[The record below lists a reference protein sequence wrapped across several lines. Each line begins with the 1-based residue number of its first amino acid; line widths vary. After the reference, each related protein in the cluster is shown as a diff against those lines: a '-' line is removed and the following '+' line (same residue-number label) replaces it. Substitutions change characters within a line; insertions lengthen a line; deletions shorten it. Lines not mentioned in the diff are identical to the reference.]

1 MKNIILAF
9 LLGFV
14 NLSVSAQHQYEIDL
28 NKIDKDILPVKMT
41 LSKAPKSDQIT
52 YSFPATVPG
61 TYDRQD
67 FGRFVLS
74 MTATTAEGK
83 TLKVTKQGNNSF
95 VISDAKTLKYLS
107 YNVEDILDKKV
118 KKNPIFSPVATNFVE
133 GKNFIFNNGGIFGF
147 FDGEEADPIEIKIT
161 KPTGL
166 YAATSLPLRDGNET
180 QQTFLAKSYH
190 QLIDCPMM
198 FSEPDTAQF
207 YVGKTKVTIS
217 VYDVK
222 GVKRAKQFYEILK
235 RDMQAIDD
243 FLPDLP
249 VDNYTFLVY
258 IDDLNELGDLFN
270 EEISVFA
277 KLKLALKFRNLGFG
291 ALEHGN
297 SSTYYLADFGP
308 NIPEVLKKEIS
319 LEKQLSGAA
328 IHEFMH
334 ILTPLGLHSERIGS
348 FNYMNPVMSK
358 HLWLYEG
365 VTEYFANLIKYKG
378 GVVTS
383 EEYLKEMGGKLS
395 KGLDFP
401 VNEMSFTEMSENVL
415 EDKFHKQYDQVYQ
428 RGAVLAMLLDAE
440 IQRLTLGKKTLI
452 DVMLKLNSRY
462 GENQSFS
469 EEKFISEFVNE
480 VHPDLQNF
488 FSLYIEGKNQWNP
501 NDQLNYVGIVY
512 HDSFKES
519 TILSPLNETDN
530 DIKTKSL
537 GMIGLERTILKT
549 GPKEWAGLKEGDI
562 INLNDYRNAFE
573 PIGQK
578 PKEGEIAKLKVK
590 RNNEFITLDV
600 VVKYG
605 LKEKKNVL
613 RAIEK

>member
-1 MKNIILAF
+1 VKKIILAL

-14 NLSVSAQHQYEIDL
+14 TSAVSAQHHYEIDL

-41 LSKAPKSDQIT
+41 LSNPPKSDQIT

-61 TYDRQD
+61 TYDTQD
-67 FGRFVLS
+67 FGRFVVS
-74 MTATTAEGK
+74 MIAKTADGK
-83 TLKVTKQGNNSF
+83 NLTVKKEGNNSYL
-95 VISDAKTLKYLS
+95 ISDAKKLKYLE
-107 YNVEDILDKKV
+107 YTVEDIMDKKV
-118 KKNPIFSPVATNFVE
+118 KKNPIFSPAATNFVE

-161 KPTGL
+161 KPAGL

-217 VYDVK
+217 VYDVN
-222 GVKRAKQFYEILK
+222 GVPRAKHFYEVLK
-235 RDMQAIDD
+235 RDMAAVEA

-249 VDNYTFLVY
+249 VDNYTFLIYV
-258 IDDLNELGDLFN
+258 DDF
-270 EEISVFA
+270 EEIGNAMTGKMGLIQKV
-277 KLKLALKFRNLGFG
+277 KLALKLKNIGLG

-297 SSTYYLADFGP
+297 SSTYYLADFGSGLADVK
-308 NIPEVLKKEIS
+308 EVS
-319 LEKQLSGAA
+319 LDSQLSDAA

-334 ILTPLGLHSERIGS
+334 ILTPLGLHSERIGN
-348 FNYMNPVMSK
+348 FNYTNPLMSK

-378 GVVTS
+378 GVIS
-383 EEYLKEMGGKLS
+383 PDEYLKEMESKLG

-401 VNEMSFTEMSENVL
+401 VTEMSFSEMSERVL
-415 EDKFHKQYDQVYQ
+415 EEKYHKHYDQVYM
-428 RGAVLAMLLDAE
+428 RGAVLGMLLDAE
-440 IQRLTLGKKTLI
+440 IQRLTLGKKSLI
-452 DVMLKLNSRY
+452 NVLLTLNSRY
-462 GENQSFS
+462 GEDKSFK
-469 EEKFISEFVNE
+469 EETFISELVNE

-488 FSLYIEGKNQWNP
+488 FTLYVEGKNQWKP
-501 NDQLNYVGIVY
+501 NDQLNYLGIKY
-512 HDSFKES
+512 HDTLQEPGM
-519 TILSPLNETDN
+519 LSPFNKKDN
-530 DIKTKSL
+530 DITMKTNGL
-537 GMIGLERTILKT
+537 LGLEGQVVKT
-549 GPKEWAGLKEGDI
+549 GPNEWAGLKAGDI
-562 INLNDYRNAFE
+562 INLNDYRKAVE
-573 PIGQK
+573 PNGQK
-578 PKEGEIAKLKVK
+578 LKEGEIAKLKVK
-590 RNNEFITLDV
+590 RNNEFITLDL

-613 RAIEK
+613 RWEEKK

>member
-118 KKNPIFSPVATNFVE
+118 KKNLIFSPVATNFVE

-161 KPTGL
+161 KPAGL

-217 VYDVK
+217 VYDVN
-222 GVKRAKQFYEILK
+222 GVPRAKHFYEVLK
-235 RDMQAIDD
+235 RDMAAVEA

-249 VDNYTFLVY
+249 VDNYTFLIYV
-258 IDDLNELGDLFN
+258 DDF
-270 EEISVFA
+270 EEIGNAMTGKMGLIQKV
-277 KLKLALKFRNLGFG
+277 KLALKLKNIGLG

-297 SSTYYLADFGP
+297 SSTYYLADFGSGLADVK
-308 NIPEVLKKEIS
+308 EVS
-319 LEKQLSGAA
+319 LDSQLSDAA

-334 ILTPLGLHSERIGS
+334 ILTPLGLHSERIGN
-348 FNYMNPVMSK
+348 FNYTNPLMSK

-378 GVVTS
+378 GVIS
-383 EEYLKEMGGKLS
+383 PDEYLKEMESKLG

-401 VNEMSFTEMSENVL
+401 VTEMSFSEMSERVL
-415 EDKFHKQYDQVYQ
+415 EEKYHKHYDQVYM
-428 RGAVLAMLLDAE
+428 RGAVLGMLLDAE
-440 IQRLTLGKKTLI
+440 IQRLTLGKKSLI
-452 DVMLKLNSRY
+452 NVLLTLNSRY
-462 GENQSFS
+462 GEDKSFK
-469 EEKFISEFVNE
+469 EETFISELVNE

-488 FSLYIEGKNQWNP
+488 FTLYVEGKNQWKP
-501 NDQLNYVGIVY
+501 NDQLNYLGIKY
-512 HDSFKES
+512 HDTFQES
-519 TILSPLNETDN
+519 SMLSPFNEKDN
-530 DIKTKSL
+530 DITMKTNGL
-537 GMIGLERTILKT
+537 LGLEGQVVKT
-549 GPKEWAGLKEGDI
+549 GPNEWAGLKAGDI
-562 INLNDYRNAFE
+562 INLNDYRNAVE
-573 PIGQK
+573 PNGQK
-578 PKEGEIAKLKVK
+578 LKEGETAKLKVK
-590 RNNEFITLDV
+590 RNNEFITLDI

-613 RAIEK
+613 RWEEKK